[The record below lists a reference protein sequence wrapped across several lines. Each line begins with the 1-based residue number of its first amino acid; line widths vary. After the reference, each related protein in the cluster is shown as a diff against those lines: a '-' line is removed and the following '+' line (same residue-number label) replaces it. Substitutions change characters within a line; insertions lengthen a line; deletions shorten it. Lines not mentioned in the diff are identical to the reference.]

1 MSPAPSTVLDTEE
14 VLVLIFVEPM
24 NFHSIDEKRG
34 QEVKGALEAPS
45 HSVLFS
51 AQVVLLQ
58 ESGLQP

>member
-1 MSPAPSTVLDTEE
+1 M
-14 VLVLIFVEPM
+14 LIFVEPM
-24 NFHSIDEKRG
+24 NFHSIDEKTRG